1 MSTEQRRITLTETDD
16 GRWRAR
22 EEPAGRTAR
31 GKTPEAA
38 LGALDETDDGTD
50 EDPPATPLY
59 ELVGMLGEDEANRVR
74 ERSREF
80 REAFDER
87 VDRTHRELSDQR

>member
-1 MSTEQRRITLTETDD
+1 M
-16 GRWRAR
+16 
-22 EEPAGRTAR
+22 AGRGHGRNLPDTAR

-38 LGALDETDDGTD
+38 LGALDEADDGTD

-59 ELVGMLGEDEANRVR
+59 ELVGMLGEDEADRVR

>member
-1 MSTEQRRITLTETDD
+1 MSTHERRITLTETDD

-31 GKTPEAA
+31 GETPQAA
-38 LGALDETDDGTD
+38 LDALTGDETD
-50 EDPPATPLY
+50 EEPSAAPLY
-59 ELVGMLGEDEANRVR
+59 ELVGLLDEDEAEHLR

-80 REAFDER
+80 REGFDER
-87 VDRTHRELSDQR
+87 VDRTHRELADRR